1 MPKRWDSN
9 YLTWVQLKTH
19 PLPNWQ
25 GHATEILSKL
35 PRQHVEAIPPSVG
48 NETSCLFQAVF
59 NLKLSV
65 KKGDIHEQG

>member
-1 MPKRWDSN
+1 MPRMWQKAHYELSLD
-9 YLTWVQLKTH
+9 
-19 PLPNWQ
+19 WQ

-48 NETSCLFQAVF
+48 NATSCLFQAVF

-65 KKGDIHEQG
+65 EKGDIYEQG